1 MEWFTWFLP
10 RSDADGLA
18 TYPCTPPQPT
28 LPHATRIDCPPQAF
42 GPRPTKPER
51 TVGVAK
57 GQARHSN
64 GNGNDG
70 TKTTP
75 GMRRDRTGMANSKSM
90 TKTKTKTSHFTSE
103 VNSAIKQAGVY
114 KENSKTLTSHE
125 ETMDW
130 YLNGDRAE
138 KEKYTG
144 DAMILAK
151 PCMGD
156 SPFSE
161 SRYTCMFV
169 CTYICTYVSLY
180 VPSMYCLV
188 GAHMYIPTT

>member
-1 MEWFTWFLP
+1 MLTD
-10 RSDADGLA
+10 S
-18 TYPCTPPQPT
+18 PPT
-28 LPHATRIDCPPQAF
+28 HAPHTTRIDCPPQAF

-57 GQARHSN
+57 GQARHSNSNGNGN

-103 VNSAIKQAGVY
+103 VNSAIKQAGVH

-130 YLNGDRAE
+130 YLNGDRTE

-161 SRYTCMFV
+161 SRYNCMFV
-169 CTYICTYVSLY
+169 CTYICTYYIFVRTY
-180 VPSMYCLV
+180 LV
-188 GAHMYIPTT
+188 CTVW

>member
-1 MEWFTWFLP
+1 M
-10 RSDADGLA
+10 
-18 TYPCTPPQPT
+18 
-28 LPHATRIDCPPQAF
+28 
-42 GPRPTKPER
+42 
-51 TVGVAK
+51 AK

-64 GNGNDG
+64 SNGNDG

-90 TKTKTKTSHFTSE
+90 TKTKTSHFTSE
-103 VNSAIKQAGVY
+103 VNSAITQAGVY

-130 YLNGDRAE
+130 YLNGDRTE

-161 SRYTCMFV
+161 SRYNCMFV
-169 CTYICTYVSLY
+169 CTYICTYYIFVRTY
-180 VPSMYCLV
+180 LV
-188 GAHMYIPTT
+188 CTVW